1 MNNFVQRILSSFAIL
16 LFVAGAIFVKIQ
28 FFYVLIGIMLAASAY
43 EWGNLYANKTAHN
56 IIYST
61 VCLLLYSLAIYFN
74 WEWIVYISLIWWL
87 LIFIMLVHYVKQPS
101 PGLRWSRSTHIVHGI
116 MLLVPMAMTLVI
128 IKSFGIEYLV
138 ILFIWVWATDL
149 GGYLFGMKLGKHKLL
164 PAVSPGKSIEGL
176 LGSLIVV
183 AASTSL
189 LYYFFDFDSYSLL
202 EYILVA
208 IIVSLFA
215 VIGDLYESMVKRRFG
230 VKDSGTC
237 IPGHGG
243 MLDRFDSLTAAAPVL
258 AALLFFMPS

>member
-1 MNNFVQRILSSFAIL
+1 MTNFVQRMLSSFAIL
-16 LFVAGAIFVKIQ
+16 LFVAGVTFVKIQ
-28 FFYVLIGIMLAASAY
+28 VFYVLIGMMLAASAF
-43 EWGNLYANKTAHN
+43 EWSNLYTKKTAHN
-56 IIYST
+56 FIFSSIC
-61 VCLLLYSLAIYFN
+61 VLLYCLAVYFDCG
-74 WEWIVYISLIWWL
+74 WLVYISLIWWA
-87 LIFIMLVHYVKQPS
+87 LIFIMLGCYVKHPT
-101 PGLRWSRSTHIVHGI
+101 PGLKWSRITHIAHGI

-128 IKSFGIEYLV
+128 IRTFGIEYLV
-138 ILFIWVWATDL
+138 ILFVWVWSTDL
-149 GGYLFGMKLGKHKLL
+149 GGYLFGMNLGKHKLL

-176 LGSLIVV
+176 VGSLIVV

-215 VIGDLYESMVKRRFG
+215 VIGDLYESMVKRRFA
-230 VKDSGTC
+230 VKDSGSC